1 MSFSKT
7 LPTGQVIDGIPDG
20 TTEEQI
26 KQYAIG
32 SGLATEE
39 DYNIDQATK
48 ADYISTVTET
58 GGAVAGALYGASLG
72 TAFGPVGTVVGGLL
86 GGAVGAGTGYFSGEL
101 AESYVEDRDFDLNTA
116 TEESLE
122 AAAKDAAFGAGFG
135 ILGKGLKTVYKPISK
150 FFSPQYF
157 SSTGEA
163 AATDLALA
171 IQRGDTTLD
180 NVIASG
186 EFSEQYL
193 QEVVQ
198 NLGKRGEELRL
209 ASELNQK
216 LMQKGGGLMPVQAV
230 PESKTG
236 RLGQDYASS
245 SMFMKQE
252 YENSLKTQD
261 KYIVDQFKEILGRST
276 DDLTRE
282 ETGEALIKMVED
294 SDTALKAIVT
304 PMYQLIDKEG
314 SVFLKTGNIKNR
326 VRSAYLSL
334 PKSKKTSSVKSV
346 LDNVNNIN
354 TVLSPKEVYKK
365 LRELRE
371 LKGRIGNDP
380 TANKMLSIA
389 TRNLENIFNTN
400 KNIVRPQSAIKRGE
414 DALDELIT
422 KEGTTGILGKHKT
435 IANKLTSMRPN
446 MSFSEAHTEL
456 STLKSLQRDMERSVG
471 EKNTKAEKLIGEA
484 ITDLSKSMD
493 SAAQNFNPLLL
504 EKYKDLSGLYKEGIN
519 TIHGGW
525 VSKALKKDNVADIGQ
540 YLVKSGENLA
550 VQDLKKLMS
559 KAKELKVTVDGENMI
574 KSIEKEFINNL
585 FPTGS
590 PQHFNNFLQK
600 MELGKFSDTFNAIV
614 GKEKG
619 DKLYKLAQ
627 EVDLMSKGIEGS
639 EAALSLAVRGAEL
652 GAIRNPGLSSLL
664 YPVFSTLARKQID
677 PKVVDKK
684 INIAK
689 AMNAQLQ
696 KGDKISKGLFNKFV
710 EGLPKTAAI
719 TGMVIGAQV
728 PSE

>member
-1 MSFSKT
+1 MAFSRT
-7 LPTGQVIDGIPDG
+7 LPNGQILDGIPDG
-20 TTEEQI
+20 TSEAQI
-26 KQYAIG
+26 RQYAIG
-32 SGLATEE
+32 SGLATEQ
-39 DYNIDQATK
+39 DFNVNQATK

-72 TAFGPVGTVVGGLL
+72 TTFGPVGTFVGGLL
-86 GGAVGAGTGYFSGEL
+86 GGAVGAGTGYFGGEL
-101 AESYVEDRDFDLNTA
+101 AESYVEDRDFDLTTA

-135 ILGKGLKTVYKPISK
+135 ILGKGLKTVYQPISK

-171 IQRGDTTLD
+171 IRRGDTTLD

-198 NLGKRGEELRL
+198 NLGKRGEELQI

-216 LMQKGGGLMPVQAV
+216 LMQKGGGLLPVQAV
-230 PESKTG
+230 PESKAG

-304 PMYQLIDKEG
+304 PMYQIIDKEG
-314 SVFLKTGNIKNR
+314 AVFLKTGNIKNR

-334 PKSKKTSSVKSV
+334 PKSKKTSSVKAV
-346 LDNVNNIN
+346 LDKVNNIN
-354 TVLSPKEVYKK
+354 TALSPKEVYKK

-689 AMNAQLQ
+689 AINSQLQ

-728 PSE
+728 SSD